1 MKRVATLL
9 VLGSCVAVSP
19 VAAYEQTDLVWRF
32 SLTTMKPDVDSDLT
46 VVAPAGAEI
55 DMIQDTHLGL
65 GLSYLMTDHFG
76 LGLHTVW
83 PLKHSLFLDDGT
95 TRSRAGS
102 TRAMPVT
109 ITLQYYLPKL
119 GSAKPWVGIGRNYVR
134 FSKESVG
141 SGLSASADG
150 MRLPSSKGFA
160 GEFGLDWD
168 IDGNMAL
175 SLSAIY
181 AEAETRMVL
190 SQTGA
195 TVDSVRFSF
204 DPWIWNVGLARR
216 F

>member
-1 MKRVATLL
+1 MKPVAAML
-9 VLGSCVAVSP
+9 VLVSVVAMSP

-32 SLTTMKPDVDSDLT
+32 SLTTMKPEVDSDLT
-46 VVAPAGAEI
+46 TVAPAGAEV

-65 GLSYLMTDHFG
+65 GLSYLISDHVG
-76 LGLHTVW
+76 LGLHTSW
-83 PLKHSLFLDDGT
+83 PLKHSLFLDDGFS
-95 TRSRAGS
+95 RSRAGS

-109 ITLQYYLPKL
+109 VTLQYYLPKL
-119 GSAKPWVGIGRNYVR
+119 GSAKPWVGIGRNCVR

-141 SGLSASADG
+141 SGLAANADS
-150 MRLPSSKGFA
+150 MRLPSSNGFA
-160 GEFGLDWD
+160 GELGMDLDL
-168 IDGNMAL
+168 DGNMAV

-190 SQTGA
+190 SQSGA

-204 DPWIWNVGLARR
+204 DPWIWNVGIARR

>member
-1 MKRVATLL
+1 ML
-9 VLGSCVAVSP
+9 VLGSVVAMSP

-32 SLTTMKPDVDSDLT
+32 SLTTMKPEVDSDLT
-46 VVAPAGAEI
+46 TVAPAGAEV

-65 GLSYLMTDHFG
+65 GLSYLISDHFG
-76 LGLHTVW
+76 LGLHTSW
-83 PLKHSLFLDDGT
+83 PLKHSLFLDDGFS
-95 TRSRAGS
+95 RIRAGS

-109 ITLQYYLPKL
+109 VTLQYYLPKL

-141 SGLSASADG
+141 SGLSASADS
-150 MRLPSSKGFA
+150 MRLPSSNGFA
-160 GEFGLDWD
+160 GELGMDWD
-168 IDGNMAL
+168 LDGNMAV

-190 SQTGA
+190 SQSGA

-204 DPWIWNVGLARR
+204 DPWIWNVGIARR

>member
-1 MKRVATLL
+1 MKPVAAML
-9 VLGSCVAVSP
+9 VLGSVVAMSP
-19 VAAYEQTDLVWRF
+19 VSAYEQTDLVWRF
-32 SLTTMKPDVDSDLT
+32 SLTTMKPDVDSDLKT
-46 VVAPAGAEI
+46 VAPVGAEV

-65 GLSYLMTDHFG
+65 GLSYLISDHVG
-76 LGLHTVW
+76 LGLHTSW
-83 PLKHSLFLDDGT
+83 PLKHSLFLDDGFS
-95 TRSRAGS
+95 RSRAGS

-109 ITLQYYLPKL
+109 VTLQYYLPKL

-134 FSKESVG
+134 FSRESVG
-141 SGLSASADG
+141 SGQSASADS

-160 GEFGLDWD
+160 GEFGMDWD
-168 IDGNMAL
+168 LDGNMAV

-190 SQTGA
+190 SQSGA

-204 DPWIWNVGLARR
+204 DPWIWNVGIARR

>member
-1 MKRVATLL
+1 MKPVAAML
-9 VLGSCVAVSP
+9 VLGSVVAMSP

-32 SLTTMKPDVDSDLT
+32 SLTTMKPNVDSDLKT
-46 VVAPAGAEI
+46 VAPVGAKV

-65 GLSYLMTDHFG
+65 GLSYLISDHFG
-76 LGLHTVW
+76 LGLHTSW
-83 PLKHSLFLDDGT
+83 PLKHNLFLDDGFS
-95 TRSRAGS
+95 RIRAGS

-109 ITLQYYLPKL
+109 VTLQYYLPKL

-141 SGLSASADG
+141 SGLSASADS
-150 MRLPSSKGFA
+150 MRLPSSNGFA
-160 GEFGLDWD
+160 GELGMDWD
-168 IDGNMAL
+168 LDGNMAV

-190 SQTGA
+190 SQSGA

-204 DPWIWNVGLARR
+204 DPWIWNVGIARR

>member
-1 MKRVATLL
+1 MKPVAAML
-9 VLGSCVAVSP
+9 VLGSVVAMSP

-32 SLTTMKPDVDSDLT
+32 SLTTMKPNVDSDLKT
-46 VVAPAGAEI
+46 VAPVGAKV

-65 GLSYLMTDHFG
+65 GLSYLISDHFG
-76 LGLHTVW
+76 LGLHTSW
-83 PLKHSLFLDDGT
+83 PLKHNLFLDDGFSRT
-95 TRSRAGS
+95 RAGS

-109 ITLQYYLPKL
+109 VTLQYYLPKL

-141 SGLSASADG
+141 SGQSASADS
-150 MRLPSSKGFA
+150 MRLPSSNGFA
-160 GEFGLDWD
+160 GELGMDWD
-168 IDGNMAL
+168 LDGNMAV

-190 SQTGA
+190 SQSGA

-204 DPWIWNVGLARR
+204 DPWIWNVGIARR